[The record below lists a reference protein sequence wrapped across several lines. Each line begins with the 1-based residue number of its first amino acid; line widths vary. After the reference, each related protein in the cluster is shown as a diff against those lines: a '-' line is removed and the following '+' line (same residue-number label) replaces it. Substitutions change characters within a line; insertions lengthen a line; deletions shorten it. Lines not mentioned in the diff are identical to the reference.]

1 MLNNGTLSVSRCYL
15 SVSLFIIVLS
25 MICIGSTGVSA
36 QESGDAS
43 LQENALRVYL
53 DGLESDQEYLTLE
66 IPYVNFVRDRKLAQ
80 VHILMT
86 TQLTGSGG
94 TEHTLAFIGL
104 DEFIAMNDTLVCASQ
119 QMDTEEMIRDGILNT
134 ITRGLIRYVNRTG
147 MASHLTINYEPPEGQ
162 RIVSAEDVTDRWNYW
177 VFNTT
182 ANGSTDRQSTR
193 KSQSLSVSVNAD
205 RVTPDWKLSFGLRT
219 NDNIQKLEVSEEDT
233 GEEWFRANRWNRDL
247 SALVVK
253 SITPHWSA
261 GFTSSIHRCSSSNC
275 DYRYRIA
282 PAIEYDVFPYA
293 ESTRR
298 IFAIL
303 YQVEYTDIDYFEE
316 TVFSKTS
323 EELLLERLT
332 LWYQVREQWGTIEA
346 ILKGS
351 HYLDDFDKNN
361 LQLTVTLSLRLWE
374 GLSLDI
380 SGSYTDAND
389 QLDLVK
395 RELTR
400 EEKTLN
406 LLHRETDYQLNSS
419 IGLRY
424 TFGSIYSN
432 VVNPRFNANAR
443 R

>member
-1 MLNNGTLSVSRCYL
+1 MLNNGTVSVSRGYL

-53 DGLESDQEYLTLE
+53 DGLESDQDFLTLE

-80 VHILMT
+80 VHIMMT

-104 DEFIAMNDTLVCASQ
+104 DEFIAMNDTLVCVSQ
-119 QMDTEEMIRDGILNT
+119 QMDTEEMIRSGILNI
-134 ITRGLIRYVNRTG
+134 ITRGLVRYVNRTG
-147 MASHLTINYEPPEGQ
+147 IANHITINYEPPEGQ
-162 RIVSAEDVTDRWNYW
+162 RIVSAEDVTDRWDYW
-177 VFNTT
+177 VFNVNT
-182 ANGSTDRQSTR
+182 NGSYDRQSTR

-205 RVTPDWKLSFGLRT
+205 RVTPDWKLHFGLRT
-219 NDNIQKLEVSEEDT
+219 NDNIQKLEVSET
-233 GEEWFRANRWNRDL
+233 GEKEEWFKANSWNRDI
-247 SALVVK
+247 STMVVK
-253 SITPHWSA
+253 SLSSHWSA
-261 GFTSSIHRCSSSNC
+261 GFTGSAHRCSRSNG

-316 TVFSKTS
+316 TIYDKTS

-332 LWYQVREQWGTIEA
+332 LWYQVREQWGSIETI
-346 ILKGS
+346 LSGS
-351 HYLDDFDKNN
+351 HYFHDFDKNN
-361 LQLTVTLSLRLWE
+361 LQLTVTLNLRLWE

-380 SGSYTDAND
+380 SGSYEDAND
-389 QLDLVK
+389 QLNLVK
-395 RELTR
+395 RELTK

-406 LLHRETDYQLNSS
+406 LLGRETDYQLTSS

-432 VVNPRFNANAR
+432 VVNPRFNAN
-443 R
+443 